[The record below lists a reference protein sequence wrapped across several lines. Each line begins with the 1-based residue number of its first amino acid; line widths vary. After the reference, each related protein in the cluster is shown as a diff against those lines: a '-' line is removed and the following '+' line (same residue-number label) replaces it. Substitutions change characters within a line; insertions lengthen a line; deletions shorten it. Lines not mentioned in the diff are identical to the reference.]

1 MATTSEKPRRR
12 PGRPSKTE
20 EVRRALAEIG
30 CDPAA
35 IDPLRILAGIAA
47 DESMPPTTRVTA
59 CKVLLGQRDQGN
71 PAADLAVAG
80 DAVSVRAQQL
90 LAARRRAN

>member
-1 MATTSEKPRRR
+1 MATTHEKPRRR
-12 PGRPSKTE
+12 AGRPSKLE

-30 CDPAA
+30 CDPTA

-47 DESMPPTTRVTA
+47 DESMPPTARVTA
-59 CKVLLGQRDQGN
+59 CKVLLAGRDPDQ
-71 PAADLAVAG
+71 PTHSAAGG